1 MAQNKKYRLEREFGL
16 IVGGIL
22 AALGGW
28 WIFRGKF
35 LHLAQCF
42 LVLGFVGVLL
52 GLLFPRILA
61 LPRRGWMAFGEAISF
76 VITRIILG
84 IVFFLVVTPIG
95 TVKRLFGWDP
105 LRRRSGADASYWNPY
120 PEKQR
125 NPRHYEKMF

>member
-1 MAQNKKYRLEREFGL
+1 MAQSRKYRLEREFGL
-16 IVGGIL
+16 VVGAIL

-35 LHLAQCF
+35 VPLAQCF
-42 LVLGFVGVLL
+42 LALGVAGALL
-52 GLLFPRILA
+52 GLVFPRALV

-76 VITRIILG
+76 VVTRIILG

-95 TVKRLFGWDP
+95 VVKRWSGWDP
-105 LRRRSGADASYWNPY
+105 LRRRSGPDASYWNPY